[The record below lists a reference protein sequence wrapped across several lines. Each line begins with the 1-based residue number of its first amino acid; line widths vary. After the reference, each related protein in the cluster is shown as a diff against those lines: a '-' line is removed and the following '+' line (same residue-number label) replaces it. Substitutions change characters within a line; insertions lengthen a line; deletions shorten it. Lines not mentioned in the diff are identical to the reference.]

1 MEDVARYLGVSR
13 TTVSYVLNE
22 SENTFISQATRER
35 VLTAAHELGYRRN
48 RAAQILRG
56 GRSHIIELCVHAFY
70 PAFYAQALQIFKQQ
84 LHPTPYQ
91 LHIVSPD
98 EWNENAWKEV
108 DGDWPVD
115 GIIIFDV
122 QVPDAV
128 KTALKQRGVPIVRI
142 GTNPD
147 TNTEHVKVDLVP
159 ALGEAMRFLARRGS
173 RVAYLSPWPVEAAL
187 KRRDSRYPTYQAV
200 MREAKLPEE
209 IIVAPEQHGLET
221 RAFAREIMHDYVT
234 KNGHPDAIFCFNDER
249 AIAALAALRD
259 LKLRVPEDVT
269 LIGCDGIEDTAYHSP
284 ALSTIEYPVEET
296 VRLAWQFLQHRIET
310 PNAPLQRATL
320 EARLVLRES
329 SRV

>member
-1 MEDVARYLGVSR
+1 ME
-13 TTVSYVLNE
+13 
-22 SENTFISQATRER
+22 
-35 VLTAAHELGYRRN
+35 
-48 RAAQILRG
+48 
-56 GRSHIIELCVHAFY
+56 
-70 PAFYAQALQIFKQQ
+70 
-84 LHPTPYQ
+84 
-91 LHIVSPD
+91 
-98 EWNENAWKEV
+98 
-108 DGDWPVD
+108 GDWPVD

-128 KTALKQRGVPIVRI
+128 RTALKQRGVPIVRI

-159 ALGEAMRFLARRGS
+159 ALREAMRFLARRGS
-173 RVAYLSPWPVEAAL
+173 RVAYLSPWPAEATL
-187 KRRDSRYPTYQAV
+187 KRRDSRYPTYQAA

-221 RAFAREIMHDYVT
+221 RACTRKIMHDYVT
-234 KNGHPDAIFCFNDER
+234 KNGHPNAIFCFNDER

-259 LKLRVPEDVT
+259 LKLRVPEDVA

-310 PNAPLQRATL
+310 PNAPLQSATL
-320 EARLVLRES
+320 KARLVLRES
-329 SRV
+329 SRA